1 MHWVFCLMRGGHRP
15 IRLALSTTRLVCQR
29 CGIELDSLGTPLPQR
44 TRPDLPP
51 TTIKGSSRK
60 RYR

>member
-1 MHWVFCLMRGGHRP
+1 M
-15 IRLALSTTRLVCQR
+15 RLALSTTRLVCQR

-44 TRPDLPP
+44 PRPEMPP
-51 TTIKGSSRK
+51 TTVKRSSRK